1 MAAVQQR
8 RPDAAQHRSALGA
21 WLAVALIPIGLV
33 CSLVV
38 AVGGT
43 GTNAD
48 ALGAFLLS
56 LVALAAP
63 TVAVVLGVRATR
75 AGAPSGG
82 TVLVVA
88 AVLLLGMLIMLP
100 VLVIGSWVGWALAI
114 VVVVAVLGV
123 SIVRLG
129 TEQPP
134 AQEDVAGG
142 EDGASR
148 SAEPTSP
155 VPGLHVLPRS
165 ALGWWALG
173 LLLVAAAFPVY
184 WGPLEDALP
193 NDISFVLIPLY
204 GLTALALAG
213 VAIFRRNDRSVLL
226 TVLAGL
232 TLLLAMMGVLVGI
245 GFALG
250 EGA

>member
-1 MAAVQQR
+1 MAVVQHR
-8 RPDAAQHRSALGA
+8 RPDTRHRSALRA
-21 WLAVALIPIGLV
+21 WTAVALIPVGLV

-43 GTNAD
+43 GTTAD
-48 ALGAFLLS
+48 TLGALLLS

-63 TVAVVLGVRATR
+63 TAAVVLGVWATR
-75 AGAPSGG
+75 SRAPSGG
-82 TVLVVA
+82 PALVVA
-88 AVLLLGMLIMLP
+88 AVLLLGMLVLLP

-114 VVVVAVLGV
+114 VVVVTVLGV
-123 SIVRLG
+123 FTVRPG
-129 TEQPP
+129 TGQSP
-134 AQEDVAGG
+134 AAEDVAGG
-142 EDGASR
+142 GGDASR
-148 SAEPTSP
+148 STVP
-155 VPGLHVLPRS
+155 VPRAPDLHVLPRS
-165 ALGWWALG
+165 GLGWWALG

-193 NDISFVLIPLY
+193 HDISFVLIPLY
-204 GLTALALAG
+204 GLAALGLAG
-213 VAIFRRNDRSVLL
+213 AAIFRRNDRSVLL

-250 EGA
+250 EGG